1 MTDLKKPM
9 TDNSYL
15 SLKQITFALINAI
28 KETDTEVKFENINS
42 YIDKVTSS
50 FPISCDEE
58 TRKRLFTDVEYQ
70 FKITHANGNV
80 IFDDY
85 DSRQEWY
92 SNERIENPYFWNKY
106 KALLLAN
113 PSFNIKSI
121 NLLDED
127 TLPNIMN
134 CLGNPNDQFEGKRFR
149 RGLIIGDVQSG
160 KTATY
165 SGLICK
171 AADAGYKVVILL
183 AGITESLRQQ
193 TQERIDE
200 SIIGLT
206 SRRQGRNVASIRV
219 GVGKDNQEL
228 RATSFT
234 SCVNDFVGNHDRIAM
249 SLNSQ
254 SSLVVFVIK
263 KNVSVLQKLYKWL
276 KDQNLDPVKGYIDIP
291 MLLVDDEADNA
302 SVNTKKDETDPTKTN
317 KLIRQICTLFKNT
330 TYVGFTATPFANVFI
345 NPDSVDS
352 MKNAD
357 LFPEHFIYALEAPS
371 NYVGAQKI
379 FYPEGQYYH
388 NLRYITDIEEPDYS
402 SDEYLD
408 QVDNDIESLNSGG
421 FYYRHKKEWD
431 GELPA
436 SLTDAIYCFY
446 LANAI
451 RDLRGQN
458 SAPRS
463 MLINMS
469 RFIKV
474 QRVITEHVESIHE
487 KVFDDIRFNFC
498 DSNTDNKKLP
508 LYQIFEKLW
517 KKHFSHVTDITFE
530 RVIQKQNIM
539 EAIEKIK
546 VVVVN
551 GSNKSKSLDY
561 RTNKS
566 LRVIAVGG
574 LALSRGLTLEGLL
587 VSYFYRN
594 TSTFDVLMQMGRWFG
609 YRNGYDDIF
618 QIWTSQTSAKWYAE
632 IARSSQ
638 ELKDSIKNMYDQRL
652 TPKDFGIKVRDNCN
666 ELQITA
672 SNKMR
677 AARGLDLRYSFYGNI
692 YDTPYVS
699 FNIEH
704 NRNNLKESTDLIDT
718 LFKGGYTLRY
728 TDLVGKATKDV
739 NDTSE
744 SSSRFFENVPKEII
758 IAFIEKVKCSM
769 ANGNFNVPNILEFLN
784 DTKNTGIENWDVVIQ
799 AGESKEHVQFDGLR
813 DMRCV
818 KRSIYYGTNNV
829 VQISSRRRALSGSS
843 EGKYALT
850 KEQIKCA
857 EDEYRKGSGG
867 QNTPLKA
874 YFEFLPTRKPIFII
888 MPIHPV
894 PAETDE
900 GKEEQQKLTKFREE
914 LGNDHIIAFA
924 IGLPG
929 VKGIENAIHYKIN
942 KVYQRLNIEDAEE
955 EEVDDAD

>member
-15 SLKQITFALINAI
+15 SLKQMTFSLIDAI
-28 KETDTEVKFENINS
+28 KETGTEVKFENINS

-50 FPISCDEE
+50 FPIPCDEE

-70 FKITHANGNV
+70 FKITHAKGNV

-92 SNERIENPYFWNKY
+92 SNERIGNPYFWNKY

-113 PSFNIKSI
+113 PSFNRKSI

-379 FYPEGQYYH
+379 FYPEGLYYR
-388 NLRYITDIEEPDYS
+388 NLRYITDIEELDYS

-474 QRVITEHVESIHE
+474 QRVITEHVERIHE

-498 DSNTDNKKLP
+498 DSNTDNRKLP
-508 LYQIFEKLW
+508 LYQIFEKIW

-704 NRNNLKESTDLIDT
+704 NRNNLKESANLIDV

-739 NDTSE
+739 NDTSD

-758 IAFIEKVKCSM
+758 IAFIEKIKCSM

-799 AGESKEHVQFDGLR
+799 AGESKEHVQFDGLQN
-813 DMRCV
+813 MRCV

-857 EDEYRKGSGG
+857 EYEYRKGSGG
-867 QNTPLKA
+867 ENIPLKA